1 MNESGRHYSGIIK
14 SDKKKPSIFSYEKV
28 KNVDT
33 TEADHRTVITGD
45 WGIGVGATVTLVL
58 RSKAAVRE
66 GVRGDPQRW

>member
-45 WGIGVGATVTLVL
+45 WGIGVGVTVTLVL

-66 GVRGDPQRW
+66 GVHGDPRR